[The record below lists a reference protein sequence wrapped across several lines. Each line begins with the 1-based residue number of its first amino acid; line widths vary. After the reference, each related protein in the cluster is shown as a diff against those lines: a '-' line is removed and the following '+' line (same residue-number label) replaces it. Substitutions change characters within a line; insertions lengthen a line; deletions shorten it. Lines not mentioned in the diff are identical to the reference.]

1 MVGLS
6 NLFRGDD
13 RLVLVFPLP
22 YHFHYPFS
30 TQPGAFTRS
39 GTFTAF
45 PLSFYFL
52 GNVASSAP
60 GDPAYSNQV
69 SYWTK
74 LRDGSLIVACR
85 NDCTGTSASGVALDV
100 PCVTI

>member
-1 MVGLS
+1 MIGLS
-6 NLFRGDD
+6 NLFRGAD

-22 YHFHYPFS
+22 YHLNYPFS
-30 TQPGAFTRS
+30 TQPRAFTRS

-60 GDPAYSNQV
+60 GDPAYSSQLAIG
-69 SYWTK
+69 

-85 NDCTGTSASGVALDV
+85 NDCTGTSASGVAQDV